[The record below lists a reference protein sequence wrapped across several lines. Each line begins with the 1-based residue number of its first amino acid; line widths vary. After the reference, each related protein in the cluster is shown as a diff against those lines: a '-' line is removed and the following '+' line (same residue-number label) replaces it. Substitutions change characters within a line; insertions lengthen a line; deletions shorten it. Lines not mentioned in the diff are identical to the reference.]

1 METRAQPASKRN
13 GDDTRQ
19 RLLAAA
25 VDIFGRKGF
34 EASTRELASEAG
46 VNLAAIPYYFGGK
59 EGLYLAVAEYI
70 AEQILAHVGATA
82 ARIRSRLPLG
92 PQPAATPAG
101 PDEARSLL
109 AELLDTFAGVLVS
122 DESAPWARFI
132 IREQMEPTEAFDR
145 LYNAVMSRVIETI
158 RVLLGIITG
167 ADPESETVRL
177 RAIALVGQ
185 ILIFRAARAAVM
197 RQLAWDEIG
206 ESQREAIRAMIR
218 DSVASLPPAPR
229 GSSP

>member
-1 METRAQPASKRN
+1 MRTRTPPALAKRN
-13 GDDTRQ
+13 GDETRH

-34 EASTRELASEAG
+34 EASTRELASAAG
-46 VNLAAIPYYFGGK
+46 VNLAAIPYHFGSK
-59 EGLYLAVAEYI
+59 DGLYVAVAAHI
-70 AEQILAHVGATA
+70 AEQILAHVGDTA
-82 ARIRSRLPLG
+82 ARIRSRLSRSPD
-92 PQPAATPAG
+92 PAATPPG
-101 PDEARSLL
+101 PDEARELL
-109 AELLDTFAGVLVS
+109 SELLDTFAGVLVS

-145 LYNAVMSRVIETI
+145 LYDGVMNRMLEVI

-167 ADPESETVRL
+167 TSPEAETVRL

-197 RQLAWDEIG
+197 RQLGWDEIG
-206 ESQREAIRAMIR
+206 QSQREAIRRMIR
-218 DSVASLPPAPR
+218 DSVAGLPAAR